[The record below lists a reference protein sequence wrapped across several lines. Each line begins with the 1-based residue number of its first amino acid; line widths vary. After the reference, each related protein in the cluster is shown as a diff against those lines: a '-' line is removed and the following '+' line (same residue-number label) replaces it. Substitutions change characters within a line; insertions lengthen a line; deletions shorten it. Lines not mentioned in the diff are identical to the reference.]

1 MIESN
6 HVVLWN
12 RCLDVIKDNVPE
24 TTYNTWF
31 APIVPLKYEDK
42 TLILQIPSQFFYEI
56 LEERFVDL
64 IRKTLYK
71 VIGEGTKLMYNVMVD
86 KTSIPNQT
94 VNLEASNR
102 STAVTPK
109 SIIGGNKAPSFLQ
122 APAVQDLDPHLNPNY
137 NFENFIEGYSNKLS
151 RSVAEAVAQ
160 KPGGTA
166 FNPLFLY
173 GASGVGKRQR
183 KAIEAQ
189 KNAQKELNE
198 QAASLNYEYG
208 EKAAENA
215 YQRQLAMYN
224 KSYEDQSYE
233 AMVKQMEEAG
243 LSVGLMYGGS
253 GSGGGAGAMSGAPKA
268 DTGGAVAGQATSA
281 AALMEAE
288 NQRKALALQRVS
300 MAKDIQLKDAEI
312 ELKKKEAE
320 KAGKES
326 LYTEALTETEN
337 ILRNAKVHREFWEGR
352 LSWIENLRKQFEDVT
367 TPSEDGELNATEDMY
382 GNYEIISEAIGT
394 ASKAA
399 SVLKVIAETGTE
411 KQRKVCLAAET
422 ALTNEK
428 VKGYWKELEAAIKNA
443 DSQAIIAAAT
453 KLDSETKRMDIEHKY
468 GVKMTVKQ
476 WIELGIGVTGAVAG
490 TIGAGALIKNGMT
503 TAKEAANKLKGKSTT
518 ITSTKNYNELG
529 QFKGESFTT
538 TINRKE

>member
-1 MIESN
+1 MD
-6 HVVLWN
+6 WG
-12 RCLDVIKDNVPE
+12 K
-24 TTYNTWF
+24 
-31 APIVPLKYEDK
+31 
-42 TLILQIPSQFFYEI
+42 
-56 LEERFVDL
+56 
-64 IRKTLYK
+64 
-71 VIGEGTKLMYNVMVD
+71 IGESAMSTGISGAIGAGLGLLG
-86 KTSIPNQT
+86 SI
-94 VNLEASNR
+94 
-102 STAVTPK
+102 
-109 SIIGGNKAPSFLQ
+109 
-122 APAVQDLDPHLNPNY
+122 
-137 NFENFIEGYSNKLS
+137 
-151 RSVAEAVAQ
+151 
-160 KPGGTA
+160 
-166 FNPLFLY
+166 
-173 GASGVGKRQR
+173 GAGKRQR

-215 YQRQLAMYN
+215 YERQLAMYN
-224 KSYEDQSYE
+224 RSYEDQSYK
-233 AMVKQMEEAG
+233 AMVKQMKEAG
-243 LSVGLMYGGS
+243 LSVGLMYGGN

-268 DTGGAVAGQATSA
+268 DTGGAIAGQAANA
-281 AALMEAE
+281 ATLMEVE
-288 NQRKALALQRVS
+288 NQRKALALQQAS

-326 LYTEALTETEN
+326 LYTAALTETEN
-337 ILRNAKVHREFWEGR
+337 ILRNAKAHREFWEGR
-352 LSWIENLRKQFEDVT
+352 LSWIENLRKQFEDII

-382 GNYEIISEAIGT
+382 GNYEIISKAIGA

-399 SVLKVIAETGTE
+399 SVLKTIAETGTE
-411 KQRKVCLAAET
+411 KQRKVCLAAEA

-428 VKGYWKELEAAIKNA
+428 VKGYWKELEVAIKNA

-453 KLDSETKRMDIEHKY
+453 KLNSETNRMDIEHKY

-518 ITSTKNYNELG
+518 ITSTINYDELE
-529 QFKGESFTT
+529 QFKGRSFTT